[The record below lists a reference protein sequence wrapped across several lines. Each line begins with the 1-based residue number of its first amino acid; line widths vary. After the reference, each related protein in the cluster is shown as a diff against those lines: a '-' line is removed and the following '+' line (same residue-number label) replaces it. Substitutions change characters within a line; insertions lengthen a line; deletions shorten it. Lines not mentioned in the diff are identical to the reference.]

1 MGMVEGAE
9 SLASPPLGSGETC
22 DGEGHMHIGIDIG
35 TGSTKG
41 VLVGDDGEILRKE
54 SISHAMS
61 SPFTG
66 WAEFDAERQWWP
78 EIQQI
83 SRRLLEGLEAAQI
96 RGVCVS
102 GMGPCLVLM
111 EDDFTPVR
119 AAILY
124 GVDTRAFREIEQLT
138 EELDDGRIV
147 ERCGNSL
154 SSQSIGP
161 KMRWVRDNEPGAFA
175 CATRW
180 GSAHS
185 YILGKLT
192 GEYLLDHHTASQS
205 DPLYDLGAEAWAA
218 DWYDQIAEHLE
229 RPRLAWANE
238 TVGEITAEASE
249 ATGLPV
255 GTPVC
260 AGTIDAW
267 TEAWS
272 AGVRDPGDTMLQY
285 GSTFFVVQNLRRQAH
300 EPQLWS
306 TAGITAGSRCLAAGT
321 ATSGSLTSWWRGQ
334 WGDPDFEQLVHEAG
348 TVPPGARGLLV
359 LPYFAGERTPIFDS
373 DARGTIIGLTLSH
386 GPAEIFRATYEGI
399 ACGLRQILDLLEEGV
414 ERPERLVAVGGG
426 TQSRLWV
433 QIVSDITG
441 RTQQI
446 PDQTI
451 GASYGAAM
459 LAAEAASGIDTREWA
474 RIGETVEPDPQHRE
488 LYDELYG
495 LFTDLYRDTRETMH
509 RLAALQRSSDEP
521 RTA

>member
-1 MGMVEGAE
+1 
-9 SLASPPLGSGETC
+9 
-22 DGEGHMHIGIDIG
+22 MHIGIDIG

-41 VLVGDDGEILRKE
+41 VLVDGDGTILRKE
-54 SISHAMS
+54 SVTHTMS
-61 SPFTG
+61 SPSTG
-66 WAEFDAERQWWP
+66 WAEFDAQQQWWP

-83 SRRLLEGLEAAQI
+83 SQRLLEGQDANQVH
-96 RGVCVS
+96 GVCVS

-111 EDDFTPVR
+111 EEDFTPVR

-124 GVDTRAFREIEQLT
+124 GVDTRAFQEIEDLTDQLGD
-138 EELDDGRIV
+138 ERIV

-161 KMRWVRDNEPGAFA
+161 KMRWVRDHEPKTFA
-175 CATRW
+175 RAVRW

-185 YILGKLT
+185 YILGMLT
-192 GEYLLDHHTASQS
+192 GEYVLDHHTASQS
-205 DPLYDLGAEAWAA
+205 DPLYDLTAEAWAE
-218 DWYDQIAEHLE
+218 DWYDEIAEHLE

-238 TVGEITAEASE
+238 AVGAITPEASE

-260 AGTIDAW
+260 AGTVDAW

-272 AGVRDPGDTMLQY
+272 AGVRAPGDTMLQY
-285 GSTFFVVQNLRRQAH
+285 GSTFFVVQNLRSQAH
-300 EPQLWS
+300 ESQLWS
-306 TAGITAGSRCLAAGT
+306 TAGITEGSRCLAAGT

-334 WGDPDFEQLVHEAG
+334 WGDPDFEQLVHDAG
-348 TVPPGARGLLV
+348 SVPPGARGLLV
-359 LPYFAGERTPIFDS
+359 LPYFAGERTPIFDP
-373 DARGTIIGLTLSH
+373 DARGTVIGLTLSH

-433 QIVSDITG
+433 QIVSDVTG
-441 RTQQI
+441 RSQQI

-459 LAAEAASGIDTREWA
+459 LAAETTSGIDTRDWA
-474 RIGETVEPDPQHRE
+474 CIGETVEPDPQHRE
-488 LYDELYG
+488 LYDEIFGLY
-495 LFTDLYRDTRETMH
+495 TQLYRDNRETMH
-509 RLAALQRSSDEP
+509 RLAELQRRSDTP
-521 RTA
+521 VQA